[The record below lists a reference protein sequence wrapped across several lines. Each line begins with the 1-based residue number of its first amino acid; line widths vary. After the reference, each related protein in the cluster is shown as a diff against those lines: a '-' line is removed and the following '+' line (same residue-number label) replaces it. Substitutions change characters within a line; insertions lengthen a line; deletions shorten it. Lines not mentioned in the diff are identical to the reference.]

1 MSHLYF
7 TGKPCK
13 RGHMSHRYK
22 STRRCV
28 ECDRVNSAGRK
39 AAIKLRTPSW
49 ADMNRIAEIYSKCT
63 AMGSEYTVD
72 HIIPLR
78 GEKVSGLHVPENLAI
93 VLASENFSKQNRW

>member
-13 RGHMSHRYK
+13 RGHVSHRYK

-28 ECDRVNSAGRK
+28 ECDRINSSERK
-39 AAIKLRTPSW
+39 LALKVRTPAW
-49 ADMNRIAEIYSKCT
+49 ADMNKISEIYRISEQL
-63 AMGSEYTVD
+63 GPEYTVD

-93 VLASENFSKQNRW
+93 VTTSENFSKQNRW